1 MATDRRT
8 ISFPP
13 ELANRLDRTA
23 AERRMSFSALVVEL
37 IARGSEAPTLTYAGL
52 IEDDEDLSL
61 RVEEILARLAR

>member
-13 ELANRLDRTA
+13 ELANRLDSEA
-23 AERRMSFSALVVEL
+23 AERHMSFSALVVEL
-37 IARGSEAPTLTYAGL
+37 IGRGKEPPPLRYAGL

-61 RVEEILARLAR
+61 RVEEILARVLR